1 MHIFDV
7 FEAWLFSMTDVLAS
21 AGVTAQFQR
30 SPVDWA
36 NPSCTL
42 NMRCGDQE
50 IELSLWESGYAE
62 LIEGSFGGPIRH
74 VHFDDVRNRSDL
86 GALLA
91 SLIKF
96 SQSGRSTE
104 EPRC

>member
-7 FEAWLFSMTDVLAS
+7 FEAWLFSMKDVLGS

-30 SPVDWA
+30 SPVDRP

-50 IELSLWESGYAE
+50 IDLSLWESGDAE
-62 LIEGSFGGPIRH
+62 LIEGSFGGPVNH
-74 VHFDDVRNRSDL
+74 VHFDDVRNQSNL
-86 GALLA
+86 ASLFA

-96 SQSGRSTE
+96 SQSCRSD
-104 EPRC
+104 